1 VKHLRTSGIINSI
14 YVFASTDGA
23 EYFGPDIKTLPAVC
37 LMGESHKIKTKGNC
51 FSVKSFFI
59 DHHMFVTQVH

>member
-37 LMGESHKIKTKGNC
+37 LMGESHKIKTKGKLFC
-51 FSVKSFFI
+51 ARLGKI
-59 DHHMFVTQVH
+59 